1 VAERARLVRDGDLG
15 VLVIDHP
22 PLNLF
27 DAQMVSDILAGL
39 DQAGDCRAL
48 LVRAEGRYF
57 TGGVDVNEFK
67 GLSESDG
74 ARLTADLLA
83 ITHRIETLP
92 FPTLASVHG
101 LCLTAGLELSLACDM
116 IWAAESA
123 QFGLVEAVIGLTP
136 LMGGTQ
142 RIAERAGPARAR
154 ELVMSGGL
162 YDAATLERWNVVNR
176 VLPDAELAQKSLRFA
191 QRLAAGP
198 TKRPP
203 RHEAHRA
210 RVPGARCARR
220 RRRDRRDR
228 GAAVRDGRP
237 TAGGGE
243 LPGGRARKG
252 DVQGLL
258 TPFRRPPLVA
268 LRRQCRRKPT

>member
-1 VAERARLVRDGDLG
+1 MAERARLERDGDLG
-15 VLVIDHP
+15 VLVIENQ

-27 DAQMVSDILAGL
+27 DAEMVRDILAAL
-39 DQAGDCRAL
+39 DRTDDCRAL
-48 LVRAEGRYF
+48 LVRAEGKYF
-57 TGGVDVNEFK
+57 TGGVDVKVFK
-67 GLSESDG
+67 GLSESD
-74 ARLTADLLA
+74 ATQLTADLLA
-83 ITHRIETLP
+83 ITHRMEELP
-92 FPTLASVHG
+92 FPTLASVQG

-176 VLPDAELAQKSLRFA
+176 VLPDSELAEKSLRFA

-198 TKRPP
+198 TSAHNATKRIV
-203 RHEAHRA
+203 RA
-210 RVPGARCARR
+210 YLEHGV
-220 RRRDRRDR
+220 R
-228 GAAVRDGRP
+228 GADDATAAIGAPLFETDDLQQAVESFLAEG
-237 TAGGGE
+237 
-243 LPGGRARKG
+243 PGKAEFKG
-252 DVQGLL
+252 
-258 TPFRRPPLVA
+258 A
-268 LRRQCRRKPT
+268 

>member
-1 VAERARLVRDGDLG
+1 VAERARLERDGDLA
-15 VLVIDHP
+15 VLVIDSQ

-27 DAQMVSDILAGL
+27 DAEMVGDILAGL
-39 DQAGDCRAL
+39 DQAAGCRAL
-48 LVRAEGRYF
+48 LVRAEGSYF
-57 TGGVDVNEFK
+57 TGGVDVNVFK
-67 GLSESDG
+67 GLSESG
-74 ARLTADLLA
+74 AAQLTSDLLA
-83 ITHRIETLP
+83 ITHRIEELP
-92 FPTLASVHG
+92 FPTLVSVQG

-176 VLPDAELAQKSLRFA
+176 VLPDSELAEKSLRFA

-198 TKRPP
+198 TSAHHATKRIV
-203 RHEAHRA
+203 RA
-210 RVPGARCARR
+210 YLEHGV
-220 RRRDRRDR
+220 R
-228 GAAVRDGRP
+228 GAD
-237 TAGGGE
+237 
-243 LPGGRARKG
+243 
-252 DVQGLL
+252 DV
-258 TPFRRPPLVA
+258 TVAIAAPLFETND
-268 LRRQCRRKPT
+268 LRRAVDSFLAAGPGKATFEGS